1 MACLKNLPET
11 LSKEEFFE
19 GYSIP
24 RNKEIMRIY
33 KDLELVEHLGSG
45 VPRILESYSKDC
57 FKFTDNFL
65 RMSFSSD
72 FALQNTGGPIELTIR
87 QKEILQIIK
96 NNNKISKRNLALLL
110 NINVSAT
117 QEHLDILKEKGYLE
131 RIGGTRGYWKVNLS

>member
-1 MACLKNLPET
+1 LSFP
-11 LSKEEFFE
+11 SKEKFFE

-45 VPRILESYSKDC
+45 VPRILESYSKEC

-65 RMSFSSD
+65 RMRFPSD
-72 FALQNTGGPIELTIR
+72 FAIQNTGGPIGGPIELTIR

-117 QEHLDILKEKGYLE
+117 QERLDILKEKGCLE
-131 RIGGTRGYWKVNLS
+131 RIDGTRGYWKVNLR